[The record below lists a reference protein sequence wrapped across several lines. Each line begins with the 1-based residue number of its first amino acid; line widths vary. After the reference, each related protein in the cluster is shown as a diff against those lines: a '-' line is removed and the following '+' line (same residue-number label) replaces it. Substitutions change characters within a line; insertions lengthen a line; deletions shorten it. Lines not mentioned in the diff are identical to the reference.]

1 MSENV
6 SVSSSSLWD
15 QSRLIT
21 DSVTLQHLI
30 VLESC
35 MLPLLDLNE
44 ADTIMPTTE
53 DCLMLDLD
61 FNILLGKQKYK

>member
-15 QSRLIT
+15 QSLIT
-21 DSVTLQHLI
+21 LFITGSITVNLI

-35 MLPLLDLNE
+35 MSPLLDLNE

-53 DCLMLDLD
+53 RL
-61 FNILLGKQKYK
+61 FNAGFRFQYIVR